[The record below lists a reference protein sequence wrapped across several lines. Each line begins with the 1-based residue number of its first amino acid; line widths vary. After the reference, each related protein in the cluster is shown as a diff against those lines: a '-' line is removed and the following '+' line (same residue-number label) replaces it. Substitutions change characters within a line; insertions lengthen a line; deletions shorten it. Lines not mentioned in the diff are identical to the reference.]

1 MYEYDDLCI
10 QTFLENQLQ
19 LFPETVAETPEE
31 AMEFLDICMAAVC
44 NDIREVREYFN
55 EYGADITGMKAE
67 DLEEAE
73 EVFPQSDGRYLV
85 VIA

>member
-19 LFPETVAETPEE
+19 LFPEPVAETPEE

-44 NDIREVREYFN
+44 SDISEVREYFD
-55 EYGADITGMKAE
+55 EYGADITGMTTE
-67 DLEEAE
+67 DFEEAE
-73 EVFPQSDGRYLV
+73 EVFPLSDGRYLV